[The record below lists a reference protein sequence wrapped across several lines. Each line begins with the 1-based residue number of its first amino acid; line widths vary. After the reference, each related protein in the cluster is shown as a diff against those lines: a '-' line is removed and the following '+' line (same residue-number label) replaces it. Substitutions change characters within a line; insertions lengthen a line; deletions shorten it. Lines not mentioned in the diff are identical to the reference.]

1 MHFLVTPLKKGWAGG
16 GFVAASC
23 PSPSP
28 SDLSHRL
35 FWVALLFHF
44 SIFFFLYAFLP
55 FVAIVEAT
63 GFGWGF
69 WPESRL
75 VAGGGG
81 GCGLGLRAG
90 VAGGGLVVIPLSSQ
104 LASADHYVALLFNS
118 VICPS

>member
-1 MHFLVTPLKKGWAGG
+1 MGGLLLLRALPPPPLTSHTGFSGLHFCFTFLY
-16 GFVAASC
+16 
-23 PSPSP
+23 
-28 SDLSHRL
+28 
-35 FWVALLFHF
+35 
-44 SIFFFLYAFLP
+44 FFFLYAFLP

-75 VAGGGG
+75 VAEGGG
-81 GCGLGLRAG
+81 
-90 VAGGGLVVIPLSSQ
+90 VVIPLSSQ

>member
-35 FWVALLFHF
+35 FWVALLFNF

-81 GCGLGLRAG
+81 
-90 VAGGGLVVIPLSSQ
+90 LVVIPLSSQ